1 MHHLTGAQN
10 APDRTPLAQI
20 RADVRKLQSPEITLR
35 SATCSRLSIVTSPPW
50 PISLDDVRTARAH
63 IAPHMPVSPLYT
75 YPLLDEWIG
84 FGIRLFVKHENFNP
98 TNSFKVRNGLSFMA
112 ALDPEARARG
122 VVAATRGNH
131 GLGLAYAGR
140 IHGVQCTICV
150 PLGNNPDK
158 NAGMRALG
166 ARLIEQSRD
175 YDESV
180 EVATQIVQETG
191 ATLAHS
197 TNDRSILAG
206 AATLSLE
213 MLEQAPDLEAM
224 VIVVGGGSQAVGALT
239 VTRALKPSIA
249 VYAVQAAGA
258 SASHDSYHAGY
269 MIAKDRAETFAD
281 GLATRSAYELTFP
294 ALREGLAGFITVTD
308 AEIAESLRVLLR
320 TTHSLVEG
328 AGAGGLAG
336 AYKLREQLAGKRV
349 GVIVSGGNIDAET
362 LGRVLRREL

>member
-1 MHHLTGAQN
+1 MPST
-10 APDRTPLAQI
+10 
-20 RADVRKLQSPEITLR
+20 
-35 SATCSRLSIVTSPPW
+35 W
-50 PISLDDVRTARAH
+50 PISLDDVRTARTR
-63 IAPHMPVSPLYT
+63 IASYMPVSPLYT

-84 FGIRLFVKHENFNP
+84 HDIHLSVKHENFNP
-98 TNSFKVRNGLSFMA
+98 TNSFKVRNGLAFMA
-112 ALDPEARARG
+112 ALDPAVRSRG

-166 ARLIEQSRD
+166 ARLIEEGRD

-180 EVATQIVQETG
+180 LVANRIVEETG

-197 TNDRSILAG
+197 TNNAHILTG
-206 AATLSLE
+206 AATMSLE
-213 MLEQAPDLEAM
+213 MIEQAPDLDAV
-224 VIVVGGGSQAVGALT
+224 VIAVGGGSQAVGALT
-239 VTRALKPSIA
+239 VARTLKPSLK
-249 VYAVQAAGA
+249 VYGVQATGA
-258 SASHDSYHAGY
+258 SASHDSYHAGR
-269 MIAKDRAETFAD
+269 MLTTDSANTFAD

-328 AGAGGLAG
+328 AGATGLAG
-336 AYKLREQLAGKRV
+336 AHKLREQLAGQRV
-349 GVIVSGGNIDAET
+349 GVVVSGGNIDAAT
-362 LGRVLRREL
+362 LGRVLSGEI

>member
-1 MHHLTGAQN
+1 
-10 APDRTPLAQI
+10 
-20 RADVRKLQSPEITLR
+20 
-35 SATCSRLSIVTSPPW
+35 VTSSW
-50 PISLDDVRTARAH
+50 PISIDDVRAARAR

-75 YPLLDEWIG
+75 YPLLDEWIDR
-84 FGIRLFVKHENFNP
+84 GIRLHVKHENFNP
-98 TNSFKVRNGLSFMA
+98 TNSFKVRNGLSFMGI
-112 ALDPEARARG
+112 LDPADRARG

-166 ARLIEQSRD
+166 AEVIEEGRD

-180 EVATQIVQETG
+180 EVAERIVQRTG

-197 TNDRSILAG
+197 TNNTHIIAG

-213 MLEQAPDLEAM
+213 ALEQAPDLDAM
-224 VIVVGGGSQAVGALT
+224 VIAVGGGSQAVGALT
-239 VTRALKPSIA
+239 VARTLKPSLA
-249 VYAVQAAGA
+249 VYAVQAEGA
-258 SASHDSYHAGY
+258 SASHDSYHAGRL
-269 MIAKDRAETFAD
+269 IAKERAETFAD
-281 GLATRSAYELTFP
+281 GLATRGAYEMTLP
-294 ALREGLAGFITVTD
+294 ALREGLAGFITVSD

-328 AGAGGLAG
+328 AGAAGLAG
-336 AYKLREQLAGKRV
+336 AYKLRDQLAGQRV
-349 GVIVSGGNIDAET
+349 GIIISGGNIDAGT
-362 LGRVLRREL
+362 LGKVLSREL